1 MIAHRV
7 ASVAG
12 IVGHPENVAVRF
24 GSDKKSFIFGYVD
37 DAIRP
42 CLNLTLQLITGFL
55 GELMQQFVVEP
66 VVAARVVESDFKL
79 RPRTVEEVG
88 PVNVLLDQQRYAVG

>member
-12 IVGHPENVAVRF
+12 IVGHPESVAVRF

-37 DAIRP
+37 DA
-42 CLNLTLQLITGFL
+42 
-55 GELMQQFVVEP
+55 V
-66 VVAARVVESDFKL
+66 
-79 RPRTVEEVG
+79 
-88 PVNVLLDQQRYAVG
+88 